1 MGQWTQMM
9 KIERK
14 RAGVMRKLTQSK
26 RAASTKP
33 RWDDEHRKG
42 MDDRKGKT
50 HQIQNGGLHQNH
62 AVKRPGGNHKNTGH
76 KLKIASSHS
85 PTLQKNKIEVVIGN
99 KFENSRRINQLRH
112 GMK

>member
-1 MGQWTQMM
+1 M

-14 RAGVMRKLTQSK
+14 RAGVMRKLTQNK
-26 RAASTKP
+26 MAASTKP

-42 MDDRKGKT
+42 MGDRKGGT

-62 AVKRPGGNHKNTGH
+62 AVKRPGENHKNTGNE
-76 KLKIASSHS
+76 LKIAFSHS
-85 PTLQKNKIEVVIGN
+85 HTLQKDKTEVVIGN